1 VKKNIYQYLSLVLF
15 VLLLTVGGVLLYSQ
29 RTTLFSRDKNAPDP
43 AVSHIRSFMDTPQET
58 PQIASL
64 DTVEEFKKKDPE
76 FFKNAAVGDK
86 IISYPYMRILYSP
99 KTKKIVNIVTLPTPL
114 PTPSQPI
121 RIMMRYNADELA
133 RAKTLKSQLEQASPN
148 LIVLGVEKSSVV
160 YTGDIIYLV
169 NPAKKD
175 DALRFSQMVGGSKIV
190 ETPEKGEEPTEA
202 DVILAF
208 RDIQ

>member
-1 VKKNIYQYLSLVLF
+1 MKKNIYQYLSLVLF
-15 VLLLTVGGVLLYSQ
+15 VLLLALGGFFLYTQ
-29 RTTLFSRDKNAPDP
+29 RTRLFLKEKNAPDP
-43 AVSHIRSFMDTPQET
+43 VIAHIRSFMDLPQET
-58 PQIASL
+58 PQIVTLESL
-64 DTVEEFKKKDPE
+64 EEIKRKDPE
-76 FFKNAAVGDK
+76 FFKNAGVGDK
-86 IISYPYMRILYSP
+86 FISYPYLRILYSP
-99 KTKKIVNIVTLPTPL
+99 KTKKVVNIVTLPTPL

-148 LIVLGVEKSSVV
+148 LIVLGVEKSSVI

-175 DALRFSQMVGGSKIV
+175 DALRFSQMVGGSKVV